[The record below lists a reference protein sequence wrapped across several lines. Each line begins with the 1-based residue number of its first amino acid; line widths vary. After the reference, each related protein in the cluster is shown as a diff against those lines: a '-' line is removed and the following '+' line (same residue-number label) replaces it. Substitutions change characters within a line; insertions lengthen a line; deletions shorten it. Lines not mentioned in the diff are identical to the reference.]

1 MGNSYNLHE
10 TGVVAMIDGGSQC
23 RYNPLMESE
32 VFVHPRQWEL
42 IMGNRPMDY
51 ELLEGLCLMLIEEL
65 EYAASLAKDYH
76 PRFTFSKVEGLLR
89 KWEG

>member
-1 MGNSYNLHE
+1 
-10 TGVVAMIDGGSQC
+10 MIDGGRQR

-32 VFVHPRQWEL
+32 VFVHPRQWEI
-42 IMGNRPMDY
+42 IMDNRPMDY

-76 PRFTFSKVEGLLR
+76 PRFTFAKVEGLLR
-89 KWEG
+89 EWEGGVPINPRK